1 MAVVIE
7 EVNLT
12 TNLEGR
18 WRFYDRSHTLPGG
31 SIVLTVTDGSE
42 RWRFE
47 CRSEGDHMYCISG
60 SEWRRFVRPRIDAM
74 LTLYSKEDG
83 EDVHRVRV
91 RVWNDWGKIDG

>member
-1 MAVVIE
+1 MVVE

-31 SIVLTVTDGSE
+31 SIVLTVTDGSG

-47 CRSEGDHMYCISG
+47 CRSEGDNMYCISG

-83 EDVHRVRV
+83 ENFHRVRV
-91 RVWNDWGKIDG
+91 RS